1 MVILCGVCVWHSL
14 VGAAAAELHCPTT
27 ADDDDEAPPDAAVTS
42 SPAAEMTSPAE
53 ATSSSSPAEVT
64 SSAAT
69 NASAADSTVV
79 CRAEELWRAMMAD
92 VVTAD
97 RLALAAFGALY
108 LLFHVALI
116 R

>member
-1 MVILCGVCVWHSL
+1 MVILCGVCVWHSV

-42 SPAAEMTSPAE
+42 SPAAEM
-53 ATSSSSPAEVT
+53 T

>member
-116 R
+116 T

>member
-42 SPAAEMTSPAE
+42 SPAAE

>member
-42 SPAAEMTSPAE
+42 SPAAEMTS
-53 ATSSSSPAEVT
+53 
-64 SSAAT
+64 SAAT
-69 NASAADSTVV
+69 NASAADSTAV

>member
-14 VGAAAAELHCPTT
+14 VGAAAQLHCPTT
-27 ADDDDEAPPDAAVTS
+27 ADDDDEAPPDAA
-42 SPAAEMTSPAE
+42 
-53 ATSSSSPAEVT
+53 VT

>member
-14 VGAAAAELHCPTT
+14 VGAAAAQLHCPTT
-27 ADDDDEAPPDAAVTS
+27 ADDDDDEAPPDAAVTS
-42 SPAAEMTSPAE
+42 S
-53 ATSSSSPAEVT
+53 
-64 SSAAT
+64 AAT
-69 NASAADSTVV
+69 NASAADSTAV

>member
-27 ADDDDEAPPDAAVTS
+27 ADDDDEAPPDAA
-42 SPAAEMTSPAE
+42 
-53 ATSSSSPAEVT
+53 VT

-116 R
+116 T